1 MKTSVSIFNGSIKLN
16 LKPLF
21 MKKLLLITLFVFA
34 GFAILHAQTNVISG
48 TVSSAVA
55 GEGIIPGA
63 TVQVK
68 GTTIGALTDLN
79 GKYTITVPSNA
90 TTLIVSYIGMK
101 TTEVEI
107 GGRSVVDITIES
119 DLIGL
124 SEVVVTAM
132 GISRE
137 KKSLGYSVQDI
148 STEEISRA
156 ANPNLSTNLSG
167 KIAGVEVRQSSG
179 MPGAPST
186 IFIRGARSFDGN
198 NQPLYVVDGMP
209 ISSGSDYTQNVTGS
223 YSSSRALDLDPNN
236 IESINVLKGQ
246 AAAALYGLRASN
258 GVIVITTKSGKSS
271 SKGIPTVNVT
281 SSFTTDRAATLPDV
295 QQTYAQGYYEDFYN
309 AFSYSWG
316 PKIAD
321 LPGIPVYGGNSQG
334 HSGQWFDPYKGKW
347 VDPVAYNNP
356 KNFFQN
362 GSTWYNGVNVS
373 NSTALGNYLFG
384 VSSTNQDAI
393 VKNSGMGRYTANASA
408 NVNLGDKWKTGF
420 SGNYSDVSLQ
430 KLPSGNDSWLFT
442 VMGAPASF
450 DLMGTPYHMDGP
462 LGQYRQIS
470 YRRGAVGENPR
481 WALENNKF
489 LEQTRRFF
497 GNSYLEYDPIEWL
510 NIRYQIGI
518 DTYTTDNENV
528 YEAGSATTGQAL
540 PTAGDY
546 PTPANPVFG
555 YRAPTGG
562 SINNYGV
569 MRSVVNSL
577 LNVTI
582 NKDITPDLNMLLVVG
597 NEFNDSQS
605 RSWTM
610 DGTGFTV
617 PGWQNMSNTTTQ
629 TADEAKSWGRTVGT
643 YGNLGLSY
651 KGMLYFNG
659 TGRYDVVSSMPRG
672 ARSFFYPS
680 LSLGFIFTE
689 LPALKDNKILP
700 YGKIRTSYAQVGQAG
715 TYNEKVYIQGG
726 AGSGFLSDG
735 IVYPLGGVSGF
746 RPDQTLYDPNLKPQN
761 TKNWEIGLE
770 LKFLD
775 NRIGLDYTFS
785 DQTATDQIFSVPM
798 AGSTGY
804 SSFVTNAGEMTT
816 TAHEAVLYLT
826 PVKSPN
832 FQWDMNVNFTKII
845 NKVAELAEG
854 IESVSLAGYV
864 TPNVRAYAGY
874 TYPTIYGVQMA
885 RDDDGNILIDDDPTS
900 YYYGMPMA
908 GESGKIG
915 DVSPDFILGL
925 VNSFKYKFVTL
936 SAQVDWK
943 QGGDIYSGSNRLMA
957 LYGSAGFTEDR
968 TTPFQYKDT
977 ENAKGVGVKASTG
990 EVNDIVRG
998 GPDDIW
1004 AYPDFYAD
1012 LFGNIDEMAV
1022 YETSYIKLREVSL
1035 SVTLPK
1041 SLISPLKLKGASVS
1055 LIGRNFL
1062 LWSTLP
1068 NVDPETSQGM
1078 GNGVGG
1084 FEYMSLPQTTS
1095 YGVSLNLTF

>member
-1 MKTSVSIFNGSIKLN
+1 
-16 LKPLF
+16 
-21 MKKLLLITLFVFA
+21 MKKLFLLIVLFVFA
-34 GFAILHAQTNVISG
+34 GASALMAQTNVITG
-48 TVSSAVA
+48 TVVSSVE
-55 GEGIIPGA
+55 GEGPIPGV
-63 TVQVK
+63 TIQVK
-68 GTTIGALTDLN
+68 GTTIGAITDVN
-79 GKYTITVPSNA
+79 GKYSISVPAGA
-90 TTLIVSYIGMK
+90 TTLAFSYIGMK
-101 TTEVEI
+101 PSEVEI
-107 GGRSVVDITIES
+107 AGRSVIDVTLES

-156 ANPNLSTNLSG
+156 GNPNLSTNLSG

-209 ISSGSDYTQNVTGS
+209 ISSGSDYAQNVTGS
-223 YSSSRALDLDPNN
+223 YASSRALDLDPNN

-258 GVIVITTKSGKSS
+258 GVIVITTKSGRTS
-271 SKGIPTVNVT
+271 SKGIPVVNIT
-281 SSFTTDRAATLPDV
+281 SSFTSDHAATLPDV

-316 PKIAD
+316 PRISD
-321 LPGIPVYGGNSQG
+321 LPDIPTYGGNTQG
-334 HSGQWFDPYKGKW
+334 QSGKWFDPYKGKW
-347 VDPVAYNNP
+347 VDPTVYNNP
-356 KNFFQN
+356 KAFFKN
-362 GSTWYNGVNVS
+362 GSTLYNGVSVS
-373 NSTALGNYLFG
+373 NSTANGTYLIG

-393 VKNSGMGRYTANASA
+393 VKNSGMERYTANVSGSTT
-408 NVNLGDKWKTGF
+408 LGDKWKTGF

-450 DLMGTPYHMDGP
+450 DLMGTPYHMEGP
-462 LGQYRQIS
+462 LGEYRQIS

-497 GNSYLEYDPIEWL
+497 GNTYLEYDPLPWL
-510 NIRYQIGI
+510 NVRYQVGI
-518 DTYTTDNENV
+518 DTYSTDNENV
-528 YEAGSATTGQAL
+528 YEKGSAATGQAL
-540 PTAGDY
+540 PTAGNY
-546 PTPANPVFG
+546 PTPANQVFG
-555 YRAPTGG
+555 YREPTGG
-562 SINNYGV
+562 KIDNYGV
-569 MRSVVNSL
+569 MRSVINSL
-577 LNVTI
+577 FNITV
-582 NKDITPDLNMLLVVG
+582 NKEITPDLDLLFVLG

-610 DGTGFTV
+610 TGTGFVV

-629 TADEAKSWGRTVGT
+629 TADESKGWSRTVGT
-643 YGNLGLSY
+643 FGNLGLSFRD
-651 KGMLYFNG
+651 MLYFNG
-659 TGRYDVVSSMPRG
+659 TGRYDVVSTMPRG

-680 LSLGFIFTE
+680 ASLGFIFTE

-700 YGKIRTSYAQVGQAG
+700 YGKIRTSFAQVGQAG
-715 TYNEKVYIQGG
+715 SYNEKVYVMGG

-746 RPDQTLYDPNLKPQN
+746 RPDATLYDPNLKPQN
-761 TKNWEIGLE
+761 TKNFEIGLE
-770 LKFLD
+770 MKFIE
-775 NRIGLDYTFS
+775 NRIGFDYTYS

-804 SSFVTNAGEMTT
+804 SSFVTNAGEMSTQ
-816 TAHEAVLYLT
+816 AHEVVLYLT
-826 PVKSPN
+826 PVRSGS
-832 FQWDMNVNFTKII
+832 FSWDINVNFTKIR
-845 NKVAELAEG
+845 NEVVSLAEG

-864 TPNVRAYAGY
+864 TPNVRAYAGN
-874 TYPTIYGVQMA
+874 TYPTIYGTQIA

-915 DVSPDFILGL
+915 DVSPDFIIGMI
-925 VNSFKYKFVTL
+925 NSLRYKWITL

-968 TTPFQYKDT
+968 TTTFQYKDT
-977 ENAKGVGVKASTG
+977 ENAKGVGVKVSDG
-990 EVNDIVRG
+990 SVNDIVRG

-1004 AYPDFYAD
+1004 AYPDFYSD
-1012 LFGNIDEMAV
+1012 LFGSIDEMAV

-1035 SVTLPK
+1035 NFALPK
-1041 SLISPLKLKGASVS
+1041 RIIEPVRLKAASVS

-1068 NVDPETSQGM
+1068 NVDPETSQGT
-1078 GNGVGG
+1078 GNGVSG